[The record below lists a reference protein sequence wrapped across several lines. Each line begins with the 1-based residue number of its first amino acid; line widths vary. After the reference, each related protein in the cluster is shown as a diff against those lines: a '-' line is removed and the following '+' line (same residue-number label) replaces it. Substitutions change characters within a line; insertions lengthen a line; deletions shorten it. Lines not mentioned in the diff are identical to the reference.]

1 MRRSARN
8 AVGIAALTAL
18 VVVLLAAFAGA
29 ASADTGDII
38 EGPAN
43 GSPET
48 AGNGWQA
55 GVCAVNVPECNSVTP
70 SQYFTQAAGHPNFG
84 FTQFIVKHTSLGP
97 LEFPVD
103 APKDLRVDLP
113 VGLNVNPTATP
124 QCEQFVFEA
133 GGCPAETKV
142 GESGLSLSVVGVVTP
157 PISGVSLVPVYNLV
171 PEEGHPAKFGFTV
184 AGQNVYLIADIEW
197 AGDYHEGFT
206 IAVPKSPLG
215 ELVENRL
222 VFSGR
227 AGNGS
232 FLTNPSTCSSNRSL
246 YSTLLRADSV
256 SAAGGGENP
265 SFPNGSSYF
274 ESPLPAG
281 VGPTGCASVPFAP
294 TVTAAATGA
303 TDSSSTVSVSLGVPQ
318 HTGGKEAGEEVN
330 SSTVQTANVTL
341 PVGTGLNPATA
352 TGLEFC
358 KDGQFPLNSRA
369 AISCPEKSQVGTVAI
384 EAPEL
389 PAGSLKGPVYL
400 AEQKSREPLSGQEY
414 RIFFNAESSRYGV
427 QVREE
432 GKVKA
437 NPTTG
442 QLTAEFTNLP
452 QVAFSSATLTF
463 GPTAK
468 HAIPVLSSPPL
479 CTNTATSSAVPWST
493 GAATATG
500 TTELKLST
508 APGGGACAKTM
519 AERPFTPNFLAKP
532 NTFKALTYTP
542 YRLTIDRAEGQ
553 QEIKGFNITL
563 PPGATAKLAGVPYC
577 QAKEYSAAEGK
588 TGAAEAEK
596 PSCGKESQIGVAAIQ
611 SGTGPEPLKLEGK
624 VYLSGPYMGAPLSI
638 VVITPAVAGPF
649 DLGNVVVHAPLNL
662 NPESGQVS
670 TSAEIPDV
678 FGGVKLD
685 IRQIVVNLNRKEFTL
700 NGTNCKKSTVAG
712 TVQGGGGDPTNSA
725 AWSSYS
731 VSTPSQSEG
740 CKGLAFKPGLKLRLF
755 GQTHRAQHPK
765 LKATLTPKEGQ
776 ANVEVASVALPHTI
790 FLDQSSLGT
799 VCTRPQFAAEE
810 CPPKSVYGHAI
821 AYSPLLSQPLEGPVV
836 LRSSNNTLPDM
847 VAHLKGQVNID
858 LDGKIDTYKRGIRT
872 TFTGI
877 PDLPV
882 SKFVLVLPG
891 GKHGLLQNSTNL
903 CAKPV
908 KGILR
913 LVGHNSRRSNRQQ
926 KIQTPCKGKGAK
938 KGKKSNGSKQGKK
951 PKGGKKSAKGGGH
964 KQKAKQ

>member
-1 MRRSARN
+1 MALIALAISAF
-8 AVGIAALTAL
+8 AASSASAIGIAN
-18 VVVLLAAFAGA
+18 FEAGTCA
-29 ASADTGDII
+29 TDATPVTECTFSSPAS
-38 EGPAN
+38 
-43 GSPET
+43 SM
-48 AGNGWQA
+48 
-55 GVCAVNVPECNSVTP
+55 
-70 SQYFTQAAGHPNFG
+70 YTQAAGHPNYGITDFSVSEVSG
-84 FTQFIVKHTSLGP
+84 ENQAKRVKVEL
-97 LEFPVD
+97 
-103 APKDLRVDLP
+103 PK
-113 VGLNVNPTATP
+113 GLNVNPQAAP
-124 QCEQFVFEA
+124 QCPVATFESNA
-133 GGCPAETKV
+133 AECAASAV
-142 GESGLSLSVVGVVTP
+142 GTSYVTSEP
-157 PISGVSLVPVYNLV
+157 EVLLGIKPKIGPLPFTVYDLVPK
-171 PEEGHPAKFGFTV
+171 EGEPGLFGFHVTLEV
-184 AGQNVYLIADIEW
+184 PIVGTLISEFIYLETQIEW
-197 AGDYHEGFT
+197 AGDYHESFT
-206 IAVPKSPLG
+206 INNVAAFPPLG
-215 ELVENRL
+215 RNRL
-222 VFSGR
+222 VFNGR
-227 AGNGS
+227 AGGDFLTLPSPCNGDSTS
-232 FLTNPSTCSSNRSL
+232 FLELESGT
-246 YSTLLRADSV
+246 
-256 SAAGGGENP
+256 GERT
-265 SFPNGSSYF
+265 PNT
-274 ESPLPAG
+274 PATPPVPIANCG
-281 VGPTGCASVPFAP
+281 AVPFAP
-294 TVTAAATGA
+294 TVTASASGP
-303 TDSSSTVSVSLGVPQ
+303 TDSSAPVTVSLNIPQ
-318 HTGGKEAGEEVN
+318 HGGAEELN
-330 SSTVQTANVTL
+330 SSTVQNANVTL

-352 TGLEFC
+352 TGLKFC
-358 KDGQFPLNSRA
+358 PDSAFPLNSKA
-369 AISCPEKSQVGTVAI
+369 PTSCPAESQVGTVAI
-384 EAPEL
+384 EAREL

-452 QVAFSSATLTF
+452 QVGFSSATLTF

-479 CTNTATSSAVPWST
+479 CTNTATSSAVPYST
-493 GAATATG
+493 GAVTGTG
-500 TTELKLST
+500 TTELKLTT

-563 PPGATAKLAGVPYC
+563 PQGATAKLAGVPYC

-611 SGTGPEPLKLEGK
+611 SGTGGDPLKLEGN
-624 VYLSGPYMGAPLSI
+624 VYLSGPYKGAPLST

-662 NPESGQVS
+662 NPETGQVS

-700 NGTNCKKSTVAG
+700 NGTNCKKSSVSG

-725 AWSSYS
+725 AWSSYN

-740 CKGLAFKPGLKLRLF
+740 CKALAFKPGLKLRLF

-776 ANVEVASVALPHTI
+776 ANVEVASVALPHSI
-790 FLDQSSLGT
+790 FLDQASLGT
-799 VCTRPQFAAEE
+799 VCTRPQFAAEA
-810 CPPKSVYGHAI
+810 CPAKSVYGHAI

-847 VAHLKGQVNID
+847 VADLKGQVD
-858 LDGKIDTYKRGIRT
+858 VVLDGKIDSYKGGIRT

-913 LVGHNSRRSNRQQ
+913 LVGHNSRRSNRHQ
-926 KIQTPCKGKGAK
+926 KIQTPCKNKGAK
-938 KGKKSNGSKQGKK
+938 KGKKSKPSKQGKK
-951 PKGGKKSAKGGGH
+951 HKGGKASGKKNAKGGGH
-964 KQKAKQ
+964 QQKAKQ